1 MQLLGGDPYQ
11 AGDLPDCAAA
21 LSVVR
26 DQLDMRKP
34 AGPDQPPAA
43 AMGHPVGEL
52 AKREVHA
59 LLANALTTEAPFRE
73 RLVWFWANHFT
84 VSARGLVP
92 AACAGA
98 YVREAIRPHVTG
110 RFADMLL
117 AVMRHPAMLAYLNN
131 ERSAGPGSRAGIAHN
146 IGLNENLARES
157 LELHSVS
164 PASGYTQADVTNYAK
179 ILTGW
184 SIEAKR
190 APLGFVFRP
199 NLHEPGEIEVMGRTW
214 PAGEQGGMAILE
226 FLGTH
231 PATYRHIA
239 EKLVRHFVADEPH
252 PDQVR
257 RIALVLRD
265 TQGDLAAASLAI
277 TEVPQAWIPGSK
289 LRTPQEFVVGCL
301 RAIGATP
308 EMVPNLGGLV
318 GGLGQGMFQAP
329 FPIGWP
335 DRAAD
340 WAGPEAMLQR
350 VDFAYVIAGRAGNL
364 DPVTL
369 AQATLGPIL
378 TADTLG
384 QITSAGSRRDALT
397 MLLASPEFQRR

>member
-1 MQLLGGDPYQ
+1 
-11 AGDLPDCAAA
+11 
-21 LSVVR
+21 
-26 DQLDMRKP
+26 
-34 AGPDQPPAA
+34 
-43 AMGHPVGEL
+43 
-52 AKREVHA
+52 
-59 LLANALTTEAPFRE
+59 
-73 RLVWFWANHFT
+73 
-84 VSARGLVP
+84 
-92 AACAGA
+92 
-98 YVREAIRPHVTG
+98 
-110 RFADMLL
+110 
-117 AVMRHPAMLAYLNN
+117 
-131 ERSAGPGSRAGIAHN
+131 
-146 IGLNENLARES
+146 
-157 LELHSVS
+157 
-164 PASGYTQADVTNYAK
+164 
-179 ILTGW
+179 
-184 SIEAKR
+184 
-190 APLGFVFRP
+190 
-199 NLHEPGEIEVMGRTW
+199 
-214 PAGEQGGMAILE
+214 MAILE